1 MSHVIL
7 LTSAHE
13 SPATVLL
20 DFMHGAGLSTLIE
33 VLREEQATAAAM
45 PARSEGREAE
55 AATEQPLAVLYEVV
69 AGASVEEL
77 HAAVTHAESVWP
89 QVPLV
94 ACRRPANDYE
104 RRVLH
109 IIDGA
114 ALRRLGFRAVADDP
128 AQLPALLRKLEERG
142 MTGEFQAHAAGKT
155 EDEIEVST
163 LTLLPAQ
170 LTPETLRAAFELVA
184 SLHFANDQKSAAHI
198 ALAGF
203 AALAG
208 ADRWT
213 IYLTSEVSGGEA
225 SSLEPLAVRGL
236 TETERAIAETDWR
249 RALLGEALMMAGAE
263 SEAAREAATRI
274 ETIARDE
281 DGRRVLAVP
290 MVNGERVLGVL
301 EAVREGVE
309 TQAFKSSEVELIG
322 ALVVPVAS
330 ALANSVRIAEAER
343 LSQTDDLTKLHNAR
357 YLRQYLLNEVK
368 RARRYNSSVTALF
381 LDLDDFKR
389 INDEHGHLVGSH
401 VLMEMAMIILQTVRD
416 TDVVARYGGDE
427 FVIILPETDLEMADR
442 VAERVREKIAANIFT
457 GGRRLRL
464 SLTASFGVANFPQ
477 HAQSPQQ
484 LVAYADAAMYEAK
497 AAHKNCVRFAR
508 PPQSLKSE
516 ETVSS
521 NSG

>member
-1 MSHVIL
+1 
-7 LTSAHE
+7 
-13 SPATVLL
+13 
-20 DFMHGAGLSTLIE
+20 
-33 VLREEQATAAAM
+33 
-45 PARSEGREAE
+45 
-55 AATEQPLAVLYEVV
+55 
-69 AGASVEEL
+69 
-77 HAAVTHAESVWP
+77 AVTHAESVWP
-89 QVPLV
+89 HVPLV

-109 IIDGA
+109 IIDSA
-114 ALRRLGFRAVADDP
+114 ALKRLGFRAVADDP

-142 MTGEFQAHAAGKT
+142 MTGELSAHAAAEP
-155 EDEIEVST
+155 EDELEAST

-170 LTPETLRAAFELVA
+170 LETETLRAAFELVA

-203 AALAG
+203 AALAA

-236 TETERAIAETDWR
+236 TETERAMAETDWR
-249 RALLGEALMMAGAE
+249 RALLGEALVMAGAE
-263 SEAAREAATRI
+263 SEAARQAAARI

-281 DGRRVLAVP
+281 DGRQVLAVP

-301 EAVREGVE
+301 EVVREGLE
-309 TQAFKSSEVELIG
+309 RQAFKSSEVELIS

-330 ALANSVRIAEAER
+330 ALANAVRIAEAER

-381 LDLDDFKR
+381 LDLDDFKQ

-427 FVIILPETDLEMADR
+427 FVIVLPETDLEMASR

-508 PPQSLKSE
+508 ESQSLKSAE
-516 ETVSS
+516 KAASMPVEHVKAEG
-521 NSG
+521 N